1 MIHMAFDKKLIKYR
15 GRPVITRYDNIRN
28 PDLRPQLKVQVLDP
42 FESGDYGPVQLIF
55 DLYNVKDPKKSK
67 PLAFAN
73 LDIHQVEDLIS
84 ELLKALSV
92 LDYIRTPEE
101 IIRSIIAKIQPWYYR
116 NRRKIETGAYVEG

>member
-1 MIHMAFDKKLIKYR
+1 MAFDKKLIKYR
-15 GRPVITRYDNIRN
+15 GKPVTTRYDNIRN
-28 PDLRPQLKVQVLDP
+28 PDFRPQIRVQALDP
-42 FESGDYGPVQLIF
+42 LNSGDYGPIQIVF
-55 DLYNVKDPKKSK
+55 DLYNQRDPRKSK

-116 NRRKIETGAYVEG
+116 NRRKIELGQAVEG